1 MKKIDR
7 WKRGLPYTGNK
18 GQKAQQIMNILP
30 DGDRLIDVFGG
41 GGSVSLHAISSGKY
55 KNVLYNDRI
64 ESVVKLL
71 KVLINGDPYIDLT
84 KYACISRDEFID
96 WRDNKPDSIERT
108 LILICYSFGNN
119 MRNYLWSKDNEEEK
133 IQLTQ
138 ALFYGNTGTQF
149 DELFAES
156 KNVSLISEK
165 YSIFHKWRKDKLNI
179 NSRID
184 SLQRLEQLER
194 LDQLEQLQRLEQL
207 ERLQR
212 LEQLE
217 RLHQLQQL
225 EQLDQLQ
232 QLERL
237 EYLVKDYHQLNI
249 KSTDIVYCD
258 PPYIN
263 TGKSYGEFDNDDFDN
278 WMNKLPT
285 DKIYISE
292 YTVLPNTVV
301 VADLGKKQNFV
312 STQGDSS
319 KSELLLKYIHH

>member
-119 MRNYLWSKDNEEEK
+119 MRTYLWSKDNEEEK

-184 SLQRLEQLER
+184 SLQRL
-194 LDQLEQLQRLEQL
+194 QR
-207 ERLQR
+207 
-212 LEQLE
+212 
-217 RLHQLQQL
+217 
-225 EQLDQLQ
+225 LQ

-292 YTVLPNTVV
+292 YTVLPNTVI
-301 VADLGKKQNFV
+301 VADLGKKRN
-312 STQGDSS
+312 SISAS
-319 KSELLLKYIHH
+319 KSKRKSELLLKYIHH

>member
-18 GQKAQQIMNILP
+18 GQKAQKIMDILP

-41 GGSVSLHAISSGKY
+41 GGSISLHAISSGKY

-64 ESVVKLL
+64 KSVVELL

-84 KYACISRDEFID
+84 KYVCISRDEFIN

-108 LILICYSFGNN
+108 LILICYSFGNR
-119 MRNYLWSKDNEEEK
+119 MKSYLWSKDNEEKK

-165 YSIFHKWRKDKLNI
+165 YLIYHKWRRDKLNI
-179 NSRID
+179 NSKID
-184 SLQRLEQLER
+184 PLRRLEQLAQLE
-194 LDQLEQLQRLEQL
+194 QLEQLQQL
-207 ERLQR
+207 EKLQ
-212 LEQLE
+212 QL
-217 RLHQLQQL
+217 RQLQQL
-225 EQLDQLQ
+225 E
-232 QLERL
+232 
-237 EYLVKDYHQLNI
+237 YSVKDYRQLDI
-249 KSTDIVYCD
+249 KSTDVVYCD

-263 TGKSYGEFDNDDFDN
+263 TAISYGEFDNDDFDN
-278 WMNKLPT
+278 WMNGLPT

-292 YTVLPNTVV
+292 YTVLPNTVI
-301 VADLGKKQNFV
+301 VADLGKKRN
-312 STQGDSS
+312 SISAS
-319 KSELLLKYIHH
+319 KSKRKSELLLKYIHH